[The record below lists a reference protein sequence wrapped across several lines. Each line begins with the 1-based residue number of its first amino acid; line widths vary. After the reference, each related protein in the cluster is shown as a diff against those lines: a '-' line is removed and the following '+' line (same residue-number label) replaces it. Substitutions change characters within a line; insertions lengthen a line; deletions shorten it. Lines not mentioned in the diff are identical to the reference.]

1 MHKYRTLVYRIL
13 YTISLVFT
21 RPIYTQ
27 SLTTLS
33 LINVIPSLSTNIID
47 DNNISTSA
55 ILELNLNQFTYSS
68 DSDALSNSILS
79 TPGIT
84 SS

>member
-1 MHKYRTLVYRIL
+1 MLVYRIL
-13 YTISLVFT
+13 HAILLVFT

-33 LINVIPSLSTNIID
+33 LTNAMPFLSTNITD
-47 DNNISTSA
+47 DDNISTSA
-55 ILELNLNQFTYSS
+55 ILELDLDQFTYSS
-68 DSDALSNSILS
+68 NSNALSNSVLS

>member
-1 MHKYRTLVYRIL
+1 MLVYRIL
-13 YTISLVFT
+13 HATSLVFT

-33 LINVIPSLSTNIID
+33 LTNAMPSSSTNTTD
-47 DNNISTSA
+47 DDNISTSA
-55 ILELNLNQFTYSS
+55 ISELDSDQFTYSG
-68 DSDALSNSILS
+68 DSNASSNSTLS
-79 TPGIT
+79 TPGVT